1 MKQWLNF
8 FFLPFNRM
16 ILFGAAFSIVVFRLS
31 TTVTITISA
40 LILTAVVILATWP
53 VMAANNIH
61 LTSMKRWILDQ
72 VAYDEGPTRDEPSG
86 V

>member
-1 MKQWLNF
+1 
-8 FFLPFNRM
+8 M
-16 ILFGAAFSIVVFRLS
+16 ILFGAAFSIVVFRVS

-72 VAYDEGPTRDEPSG
+72 VAYDEGPTRDEPSS